1 MHEQDILHRKEPD
14 CKDAKLWQVDID
26 GSNQQEIEGG
36 ITTDPHNLQSAKL
49 SMTSGPFK
57 S

>member
-36 ITTDPHNLQSAKL
+36 ITTDPHNLL